1 MFVEWRVSPETA
13 SAACDPLDD
22 AESEP
27 STGSREKFDPMVYS
41 TESRKTWRRAWAR
54 QGTGRGHAGRDAR
67 APEGQ
72 RRTARR
78 RGHTRGERAARAAK
92 KTKTR
97 QTTRQARMQD
107 KTTISHARPRD
118 SVTRRHTDTVGRH
131 SSVCGY
137 GASEGAHASG
147 SAIRHSPTKV
157 SPPGECRAPE
167 RTAL

>member
-1 MFVEWRVSPETA
+1 
-13 SAACDPLDD
+13 
-22 AESEP
+22 
-27 STGSREKFDPMVYS
+27 MVYS
-41 TESRKTWRRAWAR
+41 TDSRKTWRRAWAR
-54 QGTGRGHAGRDAR
+54 QRTGRGHAGRDAR

-92 KTKTR
+92 KTRTR
-97 QTTRQARMQD
+97 QTTRQARMQSR
-107 KTTISHARPRD
+107 TYSSHARPRD

-137 GASEGAHASG
+137 GASEGAHASE

-167 RTAL
+167 RISTMTGAGLVEKGKAPERISTMTGAGLMGRWRNSRIH